1 MPSEF
6 VGHFTRPLTVNASR
20 PSSPLRDRT
29 SLQATD
35 AHDGRKTDLHALL
48 VKLSRDGST
57 RHDVRDSIEV
67 LRKISTGVFQSQDVN
82 GVDSEEAALEAAVV
96 GKLTVALYADA
107 LDVYLRQATQVEA
120 ESEWWSDVENSRISL
135 GLYLVQTLP
144 SRLIRVFKTI
154 VETLRQRQLP
164 VTFSSLSPSSIRAL
178 FLSPSHFTL
187 KPGLL
192 TTAFFPH
199 LRHQPSLSLAVLFPA
214 STSQSLSREDLSKSF
229 ILKPVTRA
237 YRRFTHS
244 VTLFARFLDLPLE
257 LTRQECRHHR
267 KMLEKLRDERAEVL
281 GQLAQLRTPLVG
293 LTSSSWNLSKK
304 EYTSFLDTLN
314 RNVSTAEK
322 ANSNSPPSSPLT
334 LLAIISE
341 TLPTLDATH
350 TQLLKTQHLLRPS
363 TLTRIWPSL
372 LVLPPLSLYVYNT
385 QTSWVPAIIEMVKD
399 GKETVHG
406 FVQGWLVDPLLD
418 VIQTVRA
425 GGRREMLVHEEG
437 VLADLESL
445 ERMTVSLARDTLNY
459 SADQLEALAE
469 KVRMGDL
476 TPVMQVY
483 EEDIRTPLRS
493 ALTGTLLRNAFIQV
507 QKAKVDIDQALSG
520 IDRLLKSQE
529 LTFAF
534 VGVAPALA
542 IVWTLLDLVG
552 RVWSGGR
559 GRGKYGGRRRRRGVW
574 EGMRR
579 IERLLIQQPSGPS
592 PSASDQ
598 DGAPLSALSTG
609 LLFLS
614 LTRLRS
620 YALRYLP
627 PNVRAP
633 FLEDLSDLEDTSL
646 GRDAKLRVV
655 DRMWR
660 CWGTGGEG
668 VFRF

>member
-6 VGHFTRPLTVNASR
+6 VGHFTRSLTVNASR
-20 PSSPLRDRT
+20 PNSPLRDRT
-29 SLQATD
+29 SLQASD
-35 AHDGRKTDLHALL
+35 IHDGRKSDLHALL

-57 RHDVRDSIEV
+57 RHDVRESIEV

-82 GVDSEEAALEAAVV
+82 GVEDSEEAALEAAVV

-144 SRLIRVFKTI
+144 ARLVRVFKTI
-154 VETLRQRQLP
+154 AETLRQRQLP

-178 FLSPSHFTL
+178 FPSPSHFTL

-199 LRHQPSLSLAVLFPA
+199 IRHQPTLSLAILFPA
-214 STSQSLSREDLSKSF
+214 STSQLSREDSSDSSVLR
-229 ILKPVTRA
+229 PVTRA
-237 YRRFTHS
+237 YRRCTHS
-244 VTLFARFLDLPLE
+244 VTLFARFLSLPLE

-267 KMLEKLRDERAEVL
+267 KTLEKLRDERAKVL
-281 GQLAQLRTPLVG
+281 GQLAQLRTPLTG
-293 LTSSSWNLSKK
+293 LTSSSWNLSKM
-304 EYTSFLDTLN
+304 EYTSFLDTLS
-314 RNVSTAEK
+314 RSVSTTESVK
-322 ANSNSPPSSPLT
+322 LLPSSPLA
-334 LLAIISE
+334 LLANISE
-341 TLPTLDATH
+341 TLPTLDITH
-350 TQLLKTQHLLRPS
+350 TQLLKTQYLLRPS
-363 TLTRIWPSL
+363 MLTRVWPSL

-385 QTSWVPAIIEMVKD
+385 QTSWVPAIVEMVKD
-399 GKETVHG
+399 SKETVHG

-542 IVWTLLDLVG
+542 IVWTFLDLVG

-579 IERLLIQQPSGPS
+579 IERLLVQQPSGPS
-592 PSASDQ
+592 PPSSDH
-598 DGAPLSALSTG
+598 DDAPLSALSTG

-633 FLEDLSDLEDTSL
+633 FLEDLGDLEDTSL

-660 CWGTGGEG
+660 CWGTGREG
-668 VFRF
+668 VFRL